1 MPINEAKYG
10 FKSHFYRRNNMGKMD
25 SMKGIPSTTGA
36 KAPAGA
42 TSSDKT
48 GERME
53 KKVGGVAMGMQDVTG
68 KDKQFNTGKTAGICY
83 EHKRGDCN
91 PC

>member
-53 KKVGGVAMGMQDVTG
+53 KKVGGVAMGMQDATG
-68 KDKQFNTGKTAGICY
+68 KDKQFNTGKTAGVCY